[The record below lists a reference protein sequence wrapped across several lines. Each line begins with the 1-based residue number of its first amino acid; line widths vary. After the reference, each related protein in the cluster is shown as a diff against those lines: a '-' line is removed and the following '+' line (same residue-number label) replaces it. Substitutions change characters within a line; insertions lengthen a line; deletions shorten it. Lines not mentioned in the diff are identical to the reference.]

1 MQGPGQ
7 LRPYRQSSAR
17 LGQRRCKNTHK
28 LHSSVLLIL
37 AQFFV
42 SLWDELQAR
51 AAKRSSGAS
60 FTGNMSYDDVK
71 GRTSSSVGIEED
83 GGLFDET
90 ISAYSMRRKVA
101 HDLLVRAFDAAHSKA
116 LR

>member
-1 MQGPGQ
+1 M
-7 LRPYRQSSAR
+7 
-17 LGQRRCKNTHK
+17 
-28 LHSSVLLIL
+28 
-37 AQFFV
+37 

-90 ISAYSMRRKVA
+90 ISAYSMRRKGA
-101 HDLLVRAFDAAHSKA
+101 QDLLVRALDAAHSKA
-116 LR
+116 LRGYVSRVQWTTIGDSALLGMFL